1 MKEVLVKSEEVS
13 DPRFGEY
20 PGARKIKELIENGIV
35 VIDKPSGPTSHQV
48 TSWVR
53 DMLGLKKAGHSGTLD
68 PKTTGIL
75 VIALEKATKIM
86 EALMGL
92 DKEYVSIMHL
102 HKNVPD
108 EKLRV
113 TLDNFEG
120 EILQKPPVKSSV
132 KREERIRKVH
142 SIDILDRDG
151 KDILIRVKCEAGTYV
166 RKLIHDAGKE
176 MGGAHM
182 KELRRTKVGPFT
194 EDMSYK
200 LQDLKDSYVL
210 WEENGNDN
218 IRSLIGPV
226 EVGVEHL
233 KWILVK
239 DTAIDSICHG
249 APLGVGGISKLH
261 GNIERGDMIQ
271 ISSLKGE
278 LIAIGKAEMDSES
291 IQESKKGKAADL
303 ERVIMDRNTYP
314 SSWKN
319 V

>member
-1 MKEVLVKSEEVS
+1 MEEVLVKSEEVS

-20 PGARKIKELIENGIV
+20 PGARKIEELIENGIV

-53 DMLGLKKAGHSGTLD
+53 DMLKLKKAGHSGTLD
-68 PKTTGIL
+68 PKTTGVL

-86 EALMGL
+86 KALMGL
-92 DKEYVSIMHL
+92 DKEYISIMHL

-108 EKLRV
+108 KKLQI

-132 KREERIRKVH
+132 KREERIREVH
-142 SIDILDRDG
+142 GIDILDRDG
-151 KDILIRVKCEAGTYV
+151 NDVLIRVKCEAGTYI
-166 RKLIHDAGKE
+166 RKLIHDAGE
-176 MGGAHM
+176 QIGGAHM

-210 WEENGNDN
+210 WKKNGNDS

-226 EVGVEHL
+226 ESGAEHL
-233 KWILVK
+233 RWILVK

-249 APLGVGGISKLH
+249 APLGVGGVSKLH
-261 GNIERGDMIQ
+261 SNIEKGDMVQ

-278 LIAIGKAEMDSES
+278 LIAIGKAEMDSQEIFES
-291 IQESKKGKAADL
+291 GKGKAAEL
-303 ERVIMDRNTYP
+303 ERVIMNRNTYP